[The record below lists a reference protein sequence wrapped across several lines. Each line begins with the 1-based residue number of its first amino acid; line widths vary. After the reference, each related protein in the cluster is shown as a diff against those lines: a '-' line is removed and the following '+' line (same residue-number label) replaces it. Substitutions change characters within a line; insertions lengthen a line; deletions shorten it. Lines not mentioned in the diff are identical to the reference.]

1 MNTTIIKSFG
11 SGQITIPKK
20 WRKTESPVYRAH
32 TKGDN
37 IILSPVVEEE
47 VIFDATR
54 DNDGK
59 PVPLKDFAKALNEV
73 IKNG

>member
-20 WRKTESPVYRAH
+20 WRSDDIKAYLAKR
-32 TKGDN
+32 KGDE
-37 IILSPVVEEE
+37 IVLSPFGEE
-47 VIFDATR
+47 VVFDATR
-54 DNDGK
+54 DNEGK
-59 PVPLKDFAKALNEV
+59 PVSLKDFSKALNEV